1 MSEETTN
8 IQPSTPSSM
17 TLILTLGI
25 IAMVS
30 GLLVVLTDQLT
41 KDRIARLEKEAL
53 ERAITSVL
61 PEAVT
66 SQSYQL
72 NEDGL
77 LLLEDGQSADAE
89 KNTLYAGYDANGK
102 LSGLA
107 MISSARGYAGIVKVL
122 YGYNPESQC
131 VIGFTVLQSTET
143 PGLGD
148 KIEKDPNFLA
158 NFECLDASLSEDG
171 SKIANVIETVKNG
184 NKDNPW
190 QIDGISGATVTS
202 KALGTGL
209 GESTSRMLPLLNK
222 YRDSLPLQLEQ

>member
-8 IQPSTPSSM
+8 IQPTTPSSM
-17 TLILTLGI
+17 SLILTLGV

-53 ERAITSVL
+53 EKAITSVL

-66 SQSYQL
+66 SKSYQL

-89 KNTLYAGYDANGK
+89 KNTLYAGYDGDGK
-102 LSGLA
+102 LSGIA
-107 MISSARGYAGIVKVL
+107 MVSSARGYAGIVKVL
-122 YGYNPESQC
+122 YGYNPKSQC

-148 KIEKDPNFLA
+148 KIETDPNFLA
-158 NFECLDASLSEDG
+158 NFECLDARLSEDG

-184 NKDNPW
+184 NKENPW

-202 KALGTGL
+202 KAVGTGL

-222 YRDSLPLQLEQ
+222 YRDSLLPQLEQ